1 MIIDQNG
8 QRWFKGNLHTHT
20 TITDGTRS
28 PDDVIALYAAAGY
41 DFLAL
46 TDHWHVSEAD
56 NRQGLLLLSGCE
68 YDVGSNPRQGIFH
81 IVGIGMEHKPD
92 IMRNQLVSAQLFI
105 DQITAAG
112 GLPILAHPAW
122 SLETPEQISGLRGL
136 AAVEIY
142 NSVSDLPHNARPYS
156 GLLIDLLA
164 LSGMILP
171 CVAADDSHFYDG
183 EETKS
188 FIMVRSPACT
198 RKALLTAIRQGDF
211 YATQGPQIDLK
222 IKEDTAEVICSPAER
237 IVFYSDA
244 VWSGH
249 RSFSGHGITSAVYAL
264 LNNEHFVRVEV
275 TDDQG
280 RTAWSSPISRVQ
292 S

>member
-1 MIIDQNG
+1 MLIDQNG

-28 PDDVIALYAAAGY
+28 PEDVITLYAAAGY

-56 NRQGLLLLSGCE
+56 SREGLLLLSGCE
-68 YDVGSNPRQGIFH
+68 YDVGSDPRQGIFH

-92 IMRNQLVSAQLFI
+92 IVRNQQISAQWFI

-122 SLETPEQISGLRGL
+122 SLETPEQISRLHGL

-156 GLLIDLLA
+156 GLLIDMLA
-164 LSGMILP
+164 SSGMILP

-188 FIMVRSPACT
+188 YIMVRSPACT
-198 RKALLTAIRQGDF
+198 RKDLLAAIRRGDY

-222 IKEDTAEVICSPAER
+222 IKENTAEVTCSPADR

-244 VWSGH
+244 VWTGS
-249 RSFSGHGITSAVYAL
+249 RSFSGCGITSAVYPL
-264 LNNEHFVRVEV
+264 QKNEHFVRVEV
-275 TDDQG
+275 IDDQG